1 MKISDTINDPVVR
14 ELIASIEQRPVS
26 LNTQDI
32 VNEIKHLLVQEADV
46 YAAMTLAKRIKLQ
59 VPKTWQEDCL
69 KKSIATGRFVNVVI
83 TLELL
88 DRELSQKEISKLIEQ
103 IILVGDLSALDEIEE
118 LSNESF
124 GLAIWQNTMINR
136 TVRLIW
142 EKRNNKLSPL
152 SNILTFHMDY
162 KDILLDFDIKVLGK
176 FTSVVTGKTF
186 QCFNQYTMSLF
197 LFHLVRLDSDKLAK
211 KIAREIKNVSAVG

>member
-1 MKISDTINDPVVR
+1 MKISDTVNDPVVR
-14 ELIASIEQRPVS
+14 KLISGIEQRPVS

-32 VNEIKHLLVQEADV
+32 VNEIEHLLVQEADV

-59 VPKTWQEDCL
+59 VPKIWQEDCL
-69 KKSIATGRFVNVVI
+69 KKSIATGRFVDVII

-103 IILVGDLSALDEIEE
+103 IILVGDLSALNEIEE

-136 TVRLIW
+136 AVRLIW
-142 EKRNNKLSPL
+142 EKRHNKLSPL
-152 SNILTFHMDY
+152 SNILNFHLVY
-162 KDILLDFDIKVLGK
+162 KEILADFKIRALGK
-176 FTSVVTGKTF
+176 FTSVITGKTF
-186 QCFNQYTMSLF
+186 MCFDQYTMSLF
-197 LFHLVRLDSDKLAK
+197 LLHLVRLDSDKLAI
-211 KIAREIKNVSAVG
+211 KIAREIKNISATG